1 MERRLARLRWVE
13 NEQAREYSGLKG
25 FWNWMIGKP
34 RLTGKLLWLTG
45 KLLFGTDKMIEHADG
60 MLYAIEMDR
69 GEDIISQVMRLTG
82 ADAP

>member
-34 RLTGKLLWLTG
+34 RLTGKLL
-45 KLLFGTDKMIEHADG
+45 FDKMIEHADG